1 MDIDM
6 TALKQSARYKL
17 LTSLVIPRP
26 IAWITTLNENDSVNA
41 APYSFFNVL
50 GNRPPLVAFGPGN
63 KADES
68 PKDTPQNI
76 ERTGHFVVN
85 LVHDR
90 VADAMH
96 RTAAPFPRGESEVE
110 AIGIEL
116 EPSTVIATPR
126 IAACKVHLE
135 CEYHST
141 IEIEQN
147 RVVFGIVRHL
157 HVRDGLVD
165 EETFHVRP
173 GAFEGVGR
181 LQGPGWYCTTKD
193 RFDLGSFPTV
203 EAALKG

>member
-1 MDIDM
+1 MDIDL
-6 TALKQSARYKL
+6 TTLKQSARYKL
-17 LTSLVIPRP
+17 LTSLVVPRP
-26 IAWITTLNENDSVNA
+26 IAWITTLNEDCSVNA

-50 GNRPPLVAFGPGN
+50 GNRPPLIAFGPGD
-63 KADES
+63 KPDGT
-68 PKDTPQNI
+68 PKDTPDNI
-76 ERTGHFVVN
+76 ARTGHFVVN

-96 RTAAPFPRGESEVE
+96 RSAAPFPKGQSETT
-110 AIGIEL
+110 ALKLEL
-116 EPSTVIATPR
+116 KPSTTISTPR

-135 CEYHST
+135 CEHHST
-141 IEIEQN
+141 MKIEEN

-165 EETFHVRP
+165 AETLHIRP

-193 RFDLGSFPTV
+193 SFDLGPFPTV
-203 EAALKG
+203 DAAAHD